1 MKPIET
7 KSCNAVYTLEGCL
20 DLPATK
26 FESNV
31 GSGVE
36 CCFELEPGDLEE
48 IQRTGRIYLDILGDG
63 VPPVCISAK
72 SSLILPET
80 EGES

>member
-1 MKPIET
+1 MKPIKT
-7 KSCNAVYTLEGCL
+7 ATSNAVYTLEGCL

-48 IQRTGRIYLDILGDG
+48 IQRTGMIYLDILGES
-63 VPPVCISAK
+63 VPPVRIAVTSA
-72 SSLILPET
+72 LINEKQGDL
-80 EGES
+80 S